1 MSHRETSGS
10 LILKL
15 RYHMTRDVTLSRII
29 FYLPLYCLWLN
40 ISYTVNLLI
49 DFGLGYDF
57 MVLCV
62 NKRIQYVLSA
72 WHAGSKTVKE
82 NSH

>member
-10 LILKL
+10 VILKL
-15 RYHMTRDVTLSRII
+15 R
-29 FYLPLYCLWLN
+29 
-40 ISYTVNLLI
+40 ISYDSGCHIVTNHILFASVLSMVKHKLYGQSF
-49 DFGLGYDF
+49 DRLGYDF